1 MALYLTFTLTLFI
14 VTSVHAGRVL
24 ITIYALK
31 LGAQPFTVG
40 VLAALVS
47 VPPTLLAWQVG
58 RYSDRF
64 GSRWLLIG
72 GTVGGVL
79 GMLLPYFFPGLPALY
94 AAAVMNGLLFAFAG
108 GAPLQNLVGILSRPE
123 DSAKNFSNYSLLIS
137 LTGFLGPLLAGF
149 SLDHIGPGAACMNL
163 ALLSLIPLLI
173 LAVWGGILPSGTRS
187 TAHTGSVRE
196 MLSESGL
203 WRVLATSSL
212 VIAGIDLFLIYMPI
226 YGYGIGL
233 SASAIGVVLAMYSVA
248 AFAVRL
254 VLPQLVGRLT
264 VEKVLAYSFLIGA
277 AGFLLVPLFKD
288 IIVLSLLSFCFGVG
302 MGCGQPI
309 TLMMT
314 FSGSAQGRSGEAMG
328 IRVTVNHLTRV
339 VVPIVFGSIGSA
351 FGLIPVF
358 WLNSLMLVSG
368 SIASHPRIA
377 RLRSKTP

>member
-1 MALYLTFTLTLFI
+1 MAIYLTFILTLLI
-14 VTSVHAGRVL
+14 ITSVQAGRVL

-31 LGAQPFTVG
+31 LGAQPFTIG
-40 VLAALVS
+40 VLAALFS
-47 VPPTLLAWQVG
+47 VLPTLLAWQVG

-64 GSRWLLIG
+64 GSRWLMIS
-72 GTVGGVL
+72 GTAGGVI
-79 GMLLPYFFPGLPALY
+79 GMLLPYLFPGLPSLY
-94 AAAVMNGLLFAFAG
+94 AAAVMNGLLFGLAG

-123 DSAKNFSNYSLLIS
+123 DRAKNFSNYSLLIS
-137 LTGFLGPLLAGF
+137 LAGFLGPLLAGF
-149 SLDHIGPGAACMNL
+149 SLDHIGPGAACLNL

-173 LAVWGGILPSGTRS
+173 LAIRGGILPGGTRLA
-187 TAHTGSVRE
+187 AHTGSVRE

-203 WRVLATSSL
+203 WRVMATSSL
-212 VIAGIDLFLIYMPI
+212 VITGIDLFQIYMPI
-226 YGYGIGL
+226 YSYSIRL

-277 AGFLLVPLFKD
+277 AGFMLVPLFRN
-288 IIVLSLLSFCFGVG
+288 IVVLSLLSFCFGVG

-314 FSGSAQGRSGEAMG
+314 FSSSAKGRSGEAMG
-328 IRVTVNHLTRV
+328 VRVTVNHFTRV
-339 VVPIVFGSIGSA
+339 IVPVVFGSIGSV

-358 WLNSLMLVSG
+358 WLNSLLLVSG
-368 SIASHPRIA
+368 SLASHPRIA
-377 RLRSKTP
+377 GLRHKTP

>member
-1 MALYLTFTLTLFI
+1 MALYLTFILTLFI

-40 VLAALVS
+40 ILAALVS
-47 VPPTLLAWQVG
+47 VPPTLLAWQIG
-58 RYSDRF
+58 RYSDRL
-64 GSRWLLIG
+64 GSRRLLIG
-72 GTVGGVL
+72 GTAAGVL

-163 ALLSLIPLLI
+163 SLLSLIPLLI
-173 LAVWGGILPSGTRS
+173 LATWGGILPGGTRS
-187 TAHTGSVRE
+187 TGHAGSVRE

-277 AGFLLVPLFKD
+277 SAFLLVPLFKEM
-288 IIVLSLLSFCFGVG
+288 IVLSLLSFCFGVG

-339 VVPIVFGSIGSA
+339 VVPVVFGSIGSA
-351 FGLIPVF
+351 FGLFPVF

-368 SIASHPRIA
+368 SVASHPRIA
-377 RLRSKTP
+377 GLRSKTP

>member
-1 MALYLTFTLTLFI
+1 
-14 VTSVHAGRVL
+14 
-24 ITIYALK
+24 
-31 LGAQPFTVG
+31 
-40 VLAALVS
+40 
-47 VPPTLLAWQVG
+47 
-58 RYSDRF
+58 
-64 GSRWLLIG
+64 
-72 GTVGGVL
+72 
-79 GMLLPYFFPGLPALY
+79 LPALY

-187 TAHTGSVRE
+187 TAHAGSVRE

-264 VEKVLAYSFLIGA
+264 AEKVLAYSFLIGA
-277 AGFLLVPLFKD
+277 AGFLLVPLSKD

>member
-1 MALYLTFTLTLFI
+1 MAIYLTFILTLLI
-14 VTSVHAGRVL
+14 ITSVQAGRVL

-40 VLAALVS
+40 VLAALFS
-47 VPPTLLAWQVG
+47 VLPTLLAWQVG

-64 GSRWLLIG
+64 GSRWLMIS
-72 GTVGGVL
+72 GTAGGVI
-79 GMLLPYFFPGLPALY
+79 GMLLPNLFPGLPSLY
-94 AAAVMNGLLFAFAG
+94 AAAVMNGLLFGLAG

-123 DSAKNFSNYSLLIS
+123 DRAKNFSNYSLLIS
-137 LTGFLGPLLAGF
+137 LAGFLGPLLAGF
-149 SLDHIGPGAACMNL
+149 SLDHIGPGAACVNL
-163 ALLSLIPLLI
+163 ALLSLIPLVF
-173 LAVWGGILPSGTRS
+173 LAIWGGILPGGTRS
-187 TAHTGSVRE
+187 AAHSGSVRE

-203 WRVLATSSL
+203 WRVMATSSL
-212 VIAGIDLFLIYMPI
+212 VITGIDLFQIYMPI
-226 YGYGIGL
+226 YSYGIGL
-233 SASAIGVVLAMYSVA
+233 SASAIGVALAMYSVA

-277 AGFLLVPLFKD
+277 AGFMLVPLFKN
-288 IIVLSLLSFCFGVG
+288 IVILSLLSFCFGVG

-314 FSGSAQGRSGEAMG
+314 FSSSAEGRSGEAMG

-339 VVPIVFGSIGSA
+339 IVPVVFGSIGSA

-368 SIASHPRIA
+368 SFASHPRIA
-377 RLRSKTP
+377 ALRHKKP

>member
-187 TAHTGSVRE
+187 TAHAGSVRE

-264 VEKVLAYSFLIGA
+264 AEKVLAYSFLIGA
-277 AGFLLVPLFKD
+277 AGFLLVPLSKD